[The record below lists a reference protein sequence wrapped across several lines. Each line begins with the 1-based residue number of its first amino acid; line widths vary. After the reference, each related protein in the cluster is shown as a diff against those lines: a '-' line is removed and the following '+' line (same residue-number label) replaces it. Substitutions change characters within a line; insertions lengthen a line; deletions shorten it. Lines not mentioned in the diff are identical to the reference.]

1 MNGSMKKA
9 AVGSLAVATMLAA
22 AGCSKK
28 QQDPVQAA
36 AQALDIANTQSIEY
50 AGAGSW
56 YQFGQAPAP
65 SLAWPQYELSQY
77 VADVNFET
85 SSAQV
90 QIARKQLVEPNR
102 VRPVAVEQKP
112 QQFVSGDV
120 AWNLAVPNNTAPGTA
135 PTVSPQFAAV
145 EERQAEIWATPHGFL
160 KAAIANHA
168 IAKAID
174 GATEVSF
181 TLDGKYHYVGI
192 LNAKNEV
199 ERVQTWIDNPILG
212 DTLVETRYSAYND
225 FDGVKFPSHIE
236 RTQGSHKVFELD
248 VKQVKRNPGVDIA
261 VPLEVAQAKAA
272 PVVDTEIAKGVHYL
286 TGGSHHSVAIE
297 QKDHV
302 VVVEAPLDEARSL
315 AVIAKVKEVIPNKPI
330 KYLINTHQ
338 HFDHSGGLRSYVDEG
353 STIVTHEGNVEF
365 YKTAWA
371 APHSI
376 HPDRLSESKKTA
388 SFEPFTAKHV
398 LSDGAR
404 TIEVHEIAGNTH
416 NDAFALVYLP
426 AEKILIEAD
435 AYTPLPAGS
444 PAPANANPYS
454 VNLYENLQ
462 KLSLDVEQIAALHG
476 PGAVALNDLKLAIGK
491 SD

>member
-1 MNGSMKKA
+1 MNGSMKTVT
-9 AVGSLAVATMLAA
+9 VGSLALAASMLAA

-28 QQDPVQAA
+28 TDAVQAA
-36 AQALDIANTQSIEY
+36 AQALDIRNTKSLEY

-65 SLAWPQYELSQY
+65 SLDWPRFELSQY
-77 VADVNFET
+77 IADVNFDT

-90 QIARKQLVEPNR
+90 QITRKQVVEPSR

-135 PTVSPQFAAV
+135 PTVSAQPASV

-160 KAAIANHA
+160 KAAIANQA
-168 IAKAID
+168 TTKAVD

-181 TLDGKYHYVGI
+181 TLAGKYSYVGTI
-192 LNAKNEV
+192 NAKNEV

-212 DTLVETRYSAYND
+212 DTLVETRYSAYQD
-225 FDGVKFPSHIE
+225 FDGVKFPAHIE
-236 RTQGSHKVFELD
+236 RTQGDHKVLD
-248 VKQVKRNPGVDIA
+248 LEVRQVKRNPRIDIA

-286 TGGSHHSVAIE
+286 TGGTHHSVAIE

-315 AVIAKVKEVIPNKPI
+315 AVIAKVKDVIPDKPI
-330 KYLINTHQ
+330 KYLVNTHQ

-353 STIVTHEGNVEF
+353 SIIVTHEGNVGF

-371 APHSI
+371 APRTL
-376 HPDRLSESKKTA
+376 HPDRLAESKKAA
-388 SFEPFTAKHV
+388 SFETFTDKYV
-398 LSDGAR
+398 LSDGERA
-404 TIEVHEIAGNTH
+404 IEIHSIAGNTH

-444 PAPANANPYS
+444 PAPANVNPYS
-454 VNLYENLQ
+454 ANLYENVQ
-462 KLSLDVEQIAALHG
+462 KLALDVEKIAPLHG
-476 PGAVALNDLKLAIGK
+476 PGAVALNDLKVAIGQAN
-491 SD
+491 